1 MEFQMYAVFRS
12 GGKQYRASTG
22 DKLRLEKLAVEEGS
36 SVEFDEVLLIGEGG
50 KLSVGKPLV
59 DGGKVEARVL
69 AQGKRRKIDVV
80 KFKRRQ
86 NYKRLGGHRQA
97 YTEVEITGI
106 SGAGI
111 SASAEPSAEAAPAE
125 DKAAKKKV
133 AKKTAAKKTP
143 AKKATAKKA
152 TAKKSTGKKKATKK
166 AAAKKQDE
174 E

>member
-1 MEFQMYAVFRS
+1 MYAVFRS
-12 GGKQYRASTG
+12 GGKQYRASKG
-22 DKLRLEKLAVEEGS
+22 DKLRLEKLPAEEGA
-36 SVEFDEVLLIGEGG
+36 SVEFDEVLLIGEGDQ
-50 KLSVGKPLV
+50 LSVGKPLI

-106 SGAGI
+106 SGAG
-111 SASAEPSAEAAPAE
+111 ATTAAPAGE
-125 DKAAKKKV
+125 QAPAGDETPKKKV
-133 AKKTAAKKTP
+133 ASKAAG
-143 AKKATAKKA
+143 KKA
-152 TAKKSTGKKKATKK
+152 TAKKSTAGKKTAKK
-166 AAAKKQDE
+166 KTAAKKQDE

>member
-1 MEFQMYAVFRS
+1 MYAVFRS
-12 GGKQYRASTG
+12 GGKQYRASKG
-22 DKLRLEKLAVEEGS
+22 DKLRLEKLPAEEGA
-36 SVEFDEVLLIGEGG
+36 SVEFDEVLLIGEGDQ
-50 KLSVGKPLV
+50 LSVGKPLI

-106 SGAGI
+106 SGAG
-111 SASAEPSAEAAPAE
+111 ATTAAPAGE
-125 DKAAKKKV
+125 QTPAGDETPKKKV
-133 AKKTAAKKTP
+133 ASKAAG
-143 AKKATAKKA
+143 KKA
-152 TAKKSTGKKKATKK
+152 TAKKSTAGKKTAKK
-166 AAAKKQDE
+166 KTAAKKQDE